1 MELLNTVL
9 ILVGLVAFVMYLK
22 NFFDVKEGAVTN
34 VNHGQ
39 INRNR
44 GMKRQ
49 LRRLRKKPHGCR
61 YGYKKAPKHVAYM
74 GKNKPW
80 KGVDYKGRK
89 NSRFRGG
96 HMYDFECK
104 APSQRRL
111 GNRKNERQKRE
122 QAEAAKRLIKAGV
135 GEFSFKR

>member
-9 ILVGLVAFVMYLK
+9 MLVGLVAFVMYLK

-34 VNHGQ
+34 VHNSK

-89 NSRFRGG
+89 NARFRGG

-104 APSQRRL
+104 DRP
-111 GNRKNERQKRE
+111 NR
-122 QAEAAKRLIKAGV
+122 GV
-135 GEFSFKR
+135 KKGKDDGKTVHIHVKG